1 VLCVGRLV
9 QHKGIEQLIDAM
21 PLLPPPARLLIVGE
35 GDMRAQFEERARAS
49 AASDRITFL
58 GRATHAELPDIYRG
72 CDVFVLPSVSRL
84 EAFGIVALEAMASGL
99 PVVASDI
106 PGVREVV
113 EEGVEGRLANPL
125 DPRDLADKINDL
137 LVDPLRR
144 ARYGRNGRA
153 KVLRDYTWEHVAAR
167 VHEVYELVLHGK
179 APAESAAPASVAAV

>member
-1 VLCVGRLV
+1 
-9 QHKGIEQLIDAM
+9 
-21 PLLPPPARLLIVGE
+21 
-35 GDMRAQFEERARAS
+35 MREQFEARARAS
-49 AASDRITFL
+49 PACDRITFL
-58 GRATHAELPDIYRG
+58 GRASHKDLPDLYRA

-113 EEGVEGRLANPL
+113 REGVEGHLANPL
-125 DPRDLADKINDL
+125 DPRDLADKIHDL
-137 LVDPLRR
+137 LLDPLRR

-167 VHEVYELVLHGK
+167 VHEVYELVLKAK
-179 APAESAAPASVAAV
+179 APAESAAPSSVAAV